1 MPRHHLEIRGTVT
14 GIGNAAIEES
24 LGELVSESYHSN
36 HRVTTWIRIWRNAAT
51 VEERWLTMGST
62 V

>member
-36 HRVTTWIRIWRNAAT
+36 HRVTT
-51 VEERWLTMGST
+51 
-62 V
+62 